1 MKKPKTIVVAV
12 TLVISSASAMAMAQ
26 DGQFFIN
33 GNLGQSNFSN
43 SLTGGWDK
51 TDTQGALRLG
61 YAWHGV
67 WDYGIE
73 AGYADLGQA
82 SQRGSYSYT
91 DLNGKTQ
98 QAAYQGSFSARG
110 WLLGGNLKYNFN
122 PSWYLSA
129 RGGWFQPRTTSKYS
143 SSGIALRQSQNITQ
157 DYFGLGAGY
166 NVSRSW
172 SLGIGYDYYD
182 LGRDFGHVNAYSAT
196 AEFRF

>member
-1 MKKPKTIVVAV
+1 MKRLKIVVAAAI
-12 TLVISSASAMAMAQ
+12 LVISSAPAMAQ

-43 SLTGGWDK
+43 IFAGSWDK

-61 YAWHGV
+61 YAWNGV
-67 WDYGIE
+67 WGYGVE

-82 SQRGSYSYT
+82 SQHGSYSYT

-98 QAAYQGSFSARG
+98 QAGYQNSFSAHG

-122 PSWYLSA
+122 SSWYLSG
-129 RGGWFQPRTTSKYS
+129 RGGWFQPRTTIKSS
-143 SSGIALRQSQNITQ
+143 SSGIELQHSQNSTQ
-157 DYFGLGAGY
+157 GYFGLGVGY
-166 NVSRSW
+166 NISRSW
-172 SLGIGYDYYD
+172 SLGVGYDYYD
-182 LGRDFGHVNAYSAT
+182 LGRDYGHVNAYSGT